1 MANNL
6 KTFNDL
12 VFTSH
17 RYFKGGSKSQIFFD
31 NGYGASVINGQGAYV
46 RGDNEYELAVLFGNE
61 DKNDLCYTTEIT
73 DDVIGYLS
81 EDEVTEILIKI
92 QNLK

>member
-1 MANNL
+1 M

-12 VFTSH
+12 VFTPH
-17 RYFKGGSKSQIFFD
+17 QYFRGGSRATIFFG

-46 RGDNEYELAVLFGNE
+46 HGHNEYELAVLFGNE

-92 QNLK
+92 QQLQTA